1 MYLKC
6 LIIYFNIFCLVVH
19 SPRDC
24 NGWLRTDTKPG
35 ARSFFQ
41 ISHMGTGSQDMGQSL
56 ANFPGNEEGVGW
68 EVGLPGLVFVHMG
81 FQVFNVRT
89 LASRPACRALIV
101 AFQKELIHF
110 ITHSSKDKH
119 SNIPIPQKLWT

>member
-24 NGWLRTDTKPG
+24 NDWLRTDMKPG

-41 ISHMGTGSQDMGQSL
+41 ISHTSTGSQGFGLSL
-56 ANFPGNEEGVGW
+56 TTAFPGHEQGVGW
-68 EVGLPGLVFVHMG
+68 EVGLPGLVLVHTG
-81 FQVFNVRT
+81 IWCVQHEDVS
-89 LASRPACRALIV
+89 L
-101 AFQKELIHF
+101 
-110 ITHSSKDKH
+110 
-119 SNIPIPQKLWT
+119 